1 MVSILHNLFLTGKV
15 HPYGTRLIRRCDEPG
30 VECRMSL
37 NSESSNGASW
47 RVSVGG
53 KVYGPYNHA
62 QMESFVTEGRIAAH
76 SIVASGDTGPW
87 LAATD
92 DPLLAT
98 LFFRNVSREIDAQ
111 PKPKAQPV
119 TEHLYV
125 TDAKPHGFNYVVVA
139 DIKTRSGYGFERELS
154 KLGDNY
160 RLSMTVFLLRTDF
173 PISQVRNA
181 LVQHLGKTD
190 SLLVVEANQSKSAWF
205 NLGPQA
211 EAHIRR
217 VWQRH

>member
-1 MVSILHNLFLTGKV
+1 
-15 HPYGTRLIRRCDEPG
+15 
-30 VECRMSL
+30 MSL
-37 NSESSNGASW
+37 NSENSNGSSW

-53 KVYGPYNHA
+53 KVYGPYSHT
-62 QMESFVTEGRIAAH
+62 QMEGFVAEGRIAAH

-92 DPLLAT
+92 DPQLAS
-98 LFFRNVSREIDAQ
+98 LFLRNVSREMDAR
-111 PKPKAQPV
+111 PRIKTQPV
-119 TEHLYV
+119 VEHLAV
-125 TDAKPHGFNYVVVA
+125 TDAKQHGFNFIVVA

-154 KLGDNY
+154 KLGDSF
-160 RLSMTVFLLRTDF
+160 RLSMTVFMLHSDF
-173 PISQVRNA
+173 PIAQVRNA

-217 VWQRH
+217 VWQQKH